1 MLVRHGPMDVVRAQ
15 VLRFRAAQQ
24 GLGVT
29 GVVGDDP
36 ILDLGVQDTGGP
48 AAARWAVALRGR
60 EVADEA
66 LIYLW
71 TLRGAPHAYRRSEAA
86 EVVAAVTPYD
96 EADAAKRV
104 FDAAKPLREA
114 GIAVL
119 EALQVVAGHLRE
131 IVVRP
136 TVKGEAS
143 SALTGQ
149 LPPPYLRHCRPCDA
163 IHTYEQPFRLATT
176 LAGLELEPATS
187 PPVLR
192 PIAGWAGPAAAPPAE
207 LDPIRAVL
215 RHLGPATAQHVAGY
229 LDAPVRTVRRRWPD
243 DAVEVTVD
251 GEVRGVLAADAP
263 LLEDPPPVDGVR
275 LLGAFD
281 PWLQVRDRSLLVAD
295 EARRKDLWPVLGRPG
310 AVLAGTE
317 VVGTWRPRS
326 RGERLQLRVE
336 VWDGGPLP
344 DGIEEQAERLAAHR
358 AQSFEGFADA

>member
-1 MLVRHGPMDVVRAQ
+1 MDVTRAQ

-24 GLGVT
+24 RLGVT
-29 GVVGDDP
+29 GPAGDDP

-48 AAARWAVALRGR
+48 AAARWALTLRGC
-60 EVADEA
+60 EVEDEA
-66 LIYLW
+66 LVHLW
-71 TLRGAPHAYRRSEAA
+71 TLRGAPHAYRRSQVA
-86 EVVAAVTPYD
+86 EVVAAVSPYD

-104 FDAAKPLREA
+104 FDAAKPLRAA
-114 GIAVL
+114 GIPVS
-119 EALQVVAGHLRE
+119 EALRFIAARLRE
-131 IVVRP
+131 IVTEP
-136 TVKGEAS
+136 TVKGAAS
-143 SALTGQ
+143 SALTSR
-149 LPPPYLRHCRPCDA
+149 LPPAYLRHCRPCGA

-192 PIAGWAGPAAAPPAE
+192 PIAGWSGPAAAPPAE

-215 RHLGPATAQHVAGY
+215 RHLGPTTAQHVAGY

-243 DAVEVTVD
+243 DALEVTVE

-263 LLEDPPPVDGVR
+263 LLEDPPPVEGVR

-281 PWLQVRDRSLLVAD
+281 PWLQVRDRSLLVAN
-295 EARRKDLWPVLGRPG
+295 EARRKDLWRVLGRPG

-326 RGERLQLRVE
+326 QGERLQLRVE
-336 VWDGGPLP
+336 VWDGGPPP
-344 DGIEEQAERLAAHR
+344 DGLEEQAERLAAHR
-358 AQSFEGFADA
+358 GQAFAGFADA

>member
-1 MLVRHGPMDVVRAQ
+1 MLVRHGSMDVTRAQ

-24 GLGVT
+24 RLGVA
-29 GVVGDDP
+29 GAVDDDP
-36 ILDLGVQDTGGP
+36 ILDLGAQDTGGP
-48 AAARWAVALRGR
+48 AAARWALTLRGR
-60 EVADEA
+60 EVEDEA
-66 LIYLW
+66 LVYLW
-71 TLRGAPHAYRRSEAA
+71 TLRGAPHAYRRAQVA
-86 EVVAAVTPYD
+86 EVVAAVSPY
-96 EADAAKRV
+96 EESDAAKRV

-114 GIAVL
+114 DIAVL
-119 EALQVVAGHLRE
+119 EALRVIAGHLRE

-136 TVKGEAS
+136 TVKGEVS
-143 SALTGQ
+143 SALTSR

-215 RHLGPATAQHVAGY
+215 HHLGPVTAQQVAGY

-251 GEVRGVLAADAP
+251 GEERGVLAADVP
-263 LLEDPPPVDGVR
+263 LLEAAVPVEGVR

-295 EARRKDLWPVLGRPG
+295 EARRKELWRVLGRPG
-310 AVLAGTE
+310 AVLVGTE

-326 RGERLQLRVE
+326 QGERLQLRVE
-336 VWDGGPLP
+336 IWDGGPLP
-344 DGIEEQAERLAAHR
+344 DGIAEQAERLAAHR
-358 AQSFEGFADA
+358 GQAFAGFADA